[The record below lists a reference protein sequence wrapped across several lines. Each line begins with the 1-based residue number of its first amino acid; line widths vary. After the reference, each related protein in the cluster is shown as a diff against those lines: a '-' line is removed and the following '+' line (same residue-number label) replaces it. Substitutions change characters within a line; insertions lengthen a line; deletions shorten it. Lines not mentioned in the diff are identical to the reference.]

1 MKRKRTAKERRE
13 MIVKGTRHLVA
24 VGGMSNFSFPKLMA
38 ETGINAPAVY
48 ELYKNK
54 TDLLESCYL
63 EIDREIAQ
71 LVERNLKHAA
81 RQRRRVRTVDEH
93 CWALWFA
100 CWNYLVQDAER
111 TLFYWEFYHSRYYTK
126 EVNEKRKLH
135 VKSFLQFVEEIAQRY
150 HISERSNR
158 RVLLGNLI
166 RGTITG
172 AMKVLQGRYP
182 NDNITIT
189 TIYRTVL
196 QPIFMTMGL
205 YTGDSDERSF
215 GG

>member
-1 MKRKRTAKERRE
+1 M
-13 MIVKGTRHLVA
+13 
-24 VGGMSNFSFPKLMA
+24 
-38 ETGINAPAVY
+38 
-48 ELYKNK
+48 
-54 TDLLESCYL
+54 
-63 EIDREIAQ
+63 
-71 LVERNLKHAA
+71 
-81 RQRRRVRTVDEH
+81 
-93 CWALWFA
+93 
-100 CWNYLVQDAER
+100 
-111 TLFYWEFYHSRYYTK
+111 
-126 EVNEKRKLH
+126 NEKRKLH
-135 VKSFLQFVEEIAQRY
+135 FKSFLQFVEEIDQRY